1 MSHDQSTPLMMQY
14 QAIKSEYQDS
24 LVLFQVGDFYELFY
38 DDAKV
43 AASFLG
49 IALTKRGKSQGMDI
63 PLCGVPL
70 HTINHYI
77 TKLVKG
83 GFKVALCDQL
93 ESPKPGTV
101 VKRGV
106 TRVLTPGTL
115 TEEILLDSK
124 SSSYLCAISNSG
136 FIMAEILTARLSIT
150 SLDRNNERCIENE
163 LARFY
168 PDEIILK
175 QDDSLANI
183 LKKNGYPVTELA
195 MDFSFIV
202 NECTAWMRTSL
213 KNDDFEKIAHNN
225 DIKIAFTYFYAYIKK
240 TQSKILEMMVSVE
253 WYQPEEFLEIDR
265 MTQKNLE
272 LVLNNYDGTSKGTLF
287 SVIDQ
292 SSTAMGSRLIKQ
304 WLLRPLMNQQA
315 IEQRQSVIELLI
327 NNVRFHHR
335 VQELLQSI
343 GDIERTVGRIL
354 LERATIHDFVVL
366 KKTVCIVP
374 ELKVILQESS
384 CFEYP
389 LLVVINEH
397 IQVSDSLTQLL
408 STAFNE
414 DMTNASIIKQGFDHE
429 LDAMRSL
436 LSHGGQEILALEK
449 AEQETTGITS
459 LKVRYNEIHGYYIE
473 TTKLGAAQVPLHYKP
488 LQSLVGKERFT
499 IPALEL
505 LQHNIER
512 AKVQVSLREKE
523 LFEGIKKIIFSHQRL
538 LRRLVWGLSHLD
550 ACSGL
555 ANAAHMFRFVKP
567 TISNNRLIAIEQGWH
582 PVVAQSNT
590 NRFIPNDTMLSDN
603 QSLLIITGP
612 NMGGKSTY
620 LRQVALILILAHMG
634 SFVPAKKANV
644 MLLDR
649 LFSRIGAG
657 DNLAQGKSTFL
668 VEMEETALIC
678 NQATDRSFVILD
690 EVGRGTSTH
699 DGMAIAQAVIEY
711 LVTEKKPLTLFATH
725 YHELTE
731 LSKTYSS
738 IASYYTASTYVNDS
752 IVFLY
757 QVVTG
762 VAQGSFGLKVAQL
775 AQLPKE
781 IVARAEFLL
790 SQSDQSRHID
800 IQAITT
806 KPLSQTPVDH
816 EKMAYK
822 ALLDKIEHVL
832 ARVDYNTTTP
842 RQALQLIWH
851 LSDLFQKEH

>member
-1 MSHDQSTPLMMQY
+1 MSFDQSTPLMMQY
-14 QAIKSEYQDS
+14 QAIKSEYQDC

-38 DDAKV
+38 DDAKI

-49 IALTKRGKSQGMDI
+49 IALTKRGKSQGTDI

-124 SSSYLCAISNSG
+124 SSSYLCVISNSG
-136 FIMAEILTARLSIT
+136 FIMAELLTARLSIA

-168 PDEIILK
+168 PDEIIVK
-175 QDDSLANI
+175 HDDSLAKI
-183 LKKNGYPVTELA
+183 LKKNGYAVTELA
-195 MDFSFIV
+195 MDCSFIV
-202 NECTAWMRTSL
+202 NECTSWMRRSL
-213 KNDDFEKIAHNN
+213 KNDDFEKIAHND
-225 DIKIAFTYFYAYIKK
+225 DIKTALTYFYAYIKK
-240 TQSKILEMMVSVE
+240 TQSKIIETMISVE

-315 IEQRQSVIELLI
+315 IEQRQSIIELLI

-354 LERATIHDFVVL
+354 LERAMIHDFVVL
-366 KKTVCIVP
+366 KKTVCIIP
-374 ELKVILQESS
+374 QLKAILQECS

-389 LLVVINEH
+389 LLAVINDH

-414 DMTNASIIKQGFDHE
+414 DMTNACIIKQGFDHE

-567 TISNNRLIAIEQGWH
+567 VINNNRMIAIEQGWH
-582 PVVAQSNT
+582 PVVAQSST
-590 NRFIPNDTMLSDN
+590 NRFISNDTLIADH
-603 QSLLIITGP
+603 QSFLIITGP

-634 SFVPAKKANV
+634 SFVPAKKADV

-690 EVGRGTSTH
+690 EVGRGTSTY

-757 QVVTG
+757 QVVPG

-775 AQLPKE
+775 AQLPQK
-781 IVARAEFLL
+781 IVDRAACIL
-790 SQSDQSRHID
+790 SQSDQSRSID
-800 IQAITT
+800 TQVNSAQQL
-806 KPLSQTPVDH
+806 LSISVDH

-822 ALLDKIEHVL
+822 ALLDKIEHVV
-832 ARVDYNTTTP
+832 AQVDCNTTTP
-842 RQALQLIWH
+842 RQALQLVWH